1 MILVDSG
8 VWIDYFRG
16 TATPAVDKL
25 DQLLGYE
32 LLAIGD
38 LILIEVLQGVKR
50 DRDFNAAKRMLSSL
64 ILVSLGG

>member
-50 DRDFNAAKRMLSSL
+50 DRDFNP
-64 ILVSLGG
+64 